1 MSISIQRGK
10 LGILVG
16 GGPAPGI
23 NGVIRAVTLEALKR
37 NWEVV
42 GFYDGYQWLSAGN
55 IDDVCEKSAKLTVED
70 VYKIH
75 FQGGSILRT
84 SRTNPRKIEN
94 GVQNCV
100 TMLKEVGIDKMVTI
114 GGDDTVYGAYLL
126 SEEAKKQGL
135 DIQFAHVPKTIDN
148 DLPLPENINTFG
160 FATACHVGATLM
172 KNLMHDAK
180 TTNRWMLAVAMGRH
194 TGHLALGIGKASG
207 ATLTIVPEQF
217 ENKTITI
224 DDVCDLIQVAMV
236 KCNVRGQ
243 NHGVAV
249 IAEGISELLPDEE
262 IEKIPGSKITR
273 DSFGNRRLADV
284 NLALGIRT
292 NLEKRFSELGK
303 STRLVS
309 VELGYLLRCADPIPQ
324 DQIYTKDLGYSAV
337 YFLLNKDDKCQG
349 NVVIC
354 LDNGELNPIPFQSII
369 SPETGKSK
377 VRYLNTNSYVYRIAQ
392 EYMMH
397 LNDRDLDNTKFLAQM
412 AAELNMNLDDF
423 KERFKHTVFHS
434 PKDISS

>member
-1 MSISIQRGK
+1 MSISIQKGK

-23 NGVIRAVTLEALKR
+23 NGVIRAVALEAMKR

-42 GFYDGYQWLSAGN
+42 GFYDGYQWLSQGN
-55 IDDVCEKSAKLTVED
+55 IEMVCEKSAKLTVED
-70 VYKIH
+70 IYKIH

-94 GVQNCV
+94 GVENCV
-100 TMLKEVGIDKMVTI
+100 SMLKEVGITKMVTI

-126 SEEAKKQGL
+126 SEEAKKQGVN
-135 DIQFAHVPKTIDN
+135 IQFAHVPKTIDN

-194 TGHLALGIGKASG
+194 TGHLALGIGKAAG

-217 ENKTITI
+217 NNKTISI
-224 DDVCDLIQVAMV
+224 DDVCDLIQIAMV
-236 KCNVRGQ
+236 KCNVLGQ

-262 IEKIPGSKITR
+262 IQKIPGSKITR
-273 DSFGNRRLADV
+273 DSYGNRRLADV

-292 NLEKRFSELGK
+292 NLEKRFQELGK

-337 YFLLNKDDKCQG
+337 YFLLNKGENHQG

-354 LDNGELNPIPFQSII
+354 LDNGELNPIPFESII
-369 SPETGKSK
+369 HSETGKSK
-377 VRYLNTNSYVYRIAQ
+377 VRYLNTSSYVYRIAQ

-397 LNDRDLDNTKFLAQM
+397 LNDRDLTNTKFLAQM

-423 KERFKHTVFHS
+423 TERFKHTVFHS
-434 PKDISS
+434 PKDISN